1 MRVVKI
7 LFFCHLAAL
16 VFGIAGLLVM
26 LPHPE
31 LWDWNPYLI
40 EVFNFGISYAGS
52 LHIIFGAAT
61 MLLFGWLLV
70 GPRKTIIFF
79 IASTTISLSMEL
91 LGTSTGFP
99 FGPYSYTSFLG
110 IKILNHVPYSI
121 PLSWFYMGFTSY
133 ILASVI
139 VPRLL
144 QRRLAN
150 ANTKQPP
157 SAQVSR
163 KVALWSL
170 VLGTY
175 FLTVWDLALDPAMAS
190 NNLPLHFWIWHQTGP
205 YFGMPISN
213 LVGWSVTGL
222 AFMGVSRIL
231 WRTNLDPKRIIVW
244 LPFGMYA
251 ANIGFAV
258 ALDLSARLWIPT
270 LMAIFLGVVPASLVF
285 FLQPARKF
293 EKTARASNSIFKR
306 ISVAVLQKGSWVI
319 ARRNVKL
326 VVEGLENVPSTGPVL
341 IAARHFHHLYDGC
354 ILMKA
359 VPRRLHIFV
368 ALDWVGKRWLRSFME
383 LACYMV
389 DWPIVLRAEQLRT
402 NSDQDSKK
410 SSRAYSLDEARIYLR
425 HAMKNSVRIL
435 RNGEALVVFP
445 EAYPDIDPRNSSR
458 VENNASL
465 PFRQGFARLVE
476 MVEKDEHTRVAI
488 VPAGLSYGQNGR
500 WNVTLRFGSALSR
513 SDYIDSTH
521 LVQDVEMRV
530 RELSDEG
537 TAIGS
542 MQTEETIQL

>member
-7 LFFCHLAAL
+7 LFLCHLAAL
-16 VFGIAGLLVM
+16 MFGIAGLLVM

-31 LWDWNPYLI
+31 LWSWNPYLI
-40 EVFNFGISYAGS
+40 EVFNFGIGYAGS

-110 IKILNHVPYSI
+110 IKILEHVPDSI

-139 VPRLL
+139 VARLL

-150 ANTKQPP
+150 TKTQLPL
-157 SAQVSR
+157 SVQTNR
-163 KVALWSL
+163 KVTLWSL

-222 AFMGVSRIL
+222 AFMGVSRFL
-231 WRTNLDPKRIIVW
+231 WRANLDPKRIIVW

-258 ALDLSARLWIPT
+258 VLDLSARLWLPT
-270 LMAIFLGVVPASLVF
+270 LMAVFLGIVPASLVF
-285 FLQPARKF
+285 FLQTGR
-293 EKTARASNSIFKR
+293 TLRGTSRANKSIFKR
-306 ISVAVLQKGSWVI
+306 ISVVVLQKGSWLI
-319 ARRNVKL
+319 ARRKVRL
-326 VVEGLENVPSTGPVL
+326 VVEGLEYVPRTGPVL
-341 IAARHFHHLYDGC
+341 IVARHYHHLYDGC
-354 ILMKA
+354 ILMK
-359 VPRRLHIFV
+359 VIPRRLHIFV
-368 ALDWVGKRWLRSFME
+368 ALDWVRKRWMRSLME
-383 LACYMV
+383 LACFMV
-389 DWPIVLRAEQLRT
+389 DWPMILRSEQLHASPDR
-402 NSDQDSKK
+402 NSKTPA
-410 SSRAYSLDEARIYLR
+410 RAYTLDESRSYIR
-425 HAMKNSVRIL
+425 NAMKDSVRIL
-435 RNGEALVVFP
+435 RGGEVLVVFP
-445 EAYPDIDPRNSSR
+445 EAYPDIDPRNTPGT
-458 VENNASL
+458 ENTASP

-476 MVEKDEHTRVAI
+476 MVEKDGHTKVTI
-488 VPAGLSYGQNGR
+488 LPTGLSYTQQER
-500 WNVTLRFGSALSR
+500 WNVALRFGPALWR
-513 SDYIDSTH
+513 SDYSDSTH
-521 LVQDVEMRV
+521 LLQAVEMRV
-530 RELSDEG
+530 RELSGESTG
-537 TAIGS
+537 TESLHA
-542 MQTEETIQL
+542 EEIIQL